1 MPQRHSPREEKI
13 ILGGREEKTGERER
27 LKVKVK
33 AIVSRLYQR
42 RDADAV
48 HVRLALAF

>member
-1 MPQRHSPREEKI
+1 MPQRHSPREKKDHIGWER
-13 ILGGREEKTGERER
+13 GKTGERER